1 MSQLARPQAI
11 TGSSLISRV
20 PISAPESVPWNWNP
34 GATFVT
40 AFNDAQENQRAQQEF
55 QMDMELEKI
64 LFPLKVQ
71 TAQMNFEKLVQ
82 DRDRTML
89 LNEQIRQAR
98 RNASGGINSAI
109 SGASNGGAVQQGAQ
123 DATSFNL
130 TGTIYDRTQATQSQ
144 PQAGSQP
151 VAKKKVVDLTGI

>member
-1 MSQLARPQAI
+1 MSSFITPVRPI
-11 TGSSLISRV
+11 DT
-20 PISAPESVPWNWNP
+20 APPWNWNP

-40 AFNDAQENQRAQQEF
+40 AFNNAQENKRAQEKAA
-55 QMDMELEKI
+55 MDMELEKI

-89 LNEQIRQAR
+89 LNEQIREAR
-98 RNASGGINSAI
+98 RNSSKSLNSAI
-109 SGASNGGAVQQGAQ
+109 SSNVAGNGGSSNQAAAQ

-130 TGTIYDRTQATQSQ
+130 TGTVYDRTQTAQSQ
-144 PQAGSQP
+144 PQTGSQP
-151 VAKKKVVDLTGI
+151 GAKKKVDLTGI